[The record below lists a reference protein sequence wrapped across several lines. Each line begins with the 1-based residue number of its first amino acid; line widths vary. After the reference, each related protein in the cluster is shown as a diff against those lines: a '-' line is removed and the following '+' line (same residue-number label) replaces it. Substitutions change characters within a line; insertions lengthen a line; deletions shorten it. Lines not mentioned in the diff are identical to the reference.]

1 MKQSGLSV
9 TEEIRERIKAK
20 NNKIRRYQSTI
31 KQYQQSRTFK
41 NNQRKFYWEFNIG
54 QRNYEGTEV
63 HDKKDTG
70 IFGEYLGERKEDRK
84 DAKWLKNSKRDFE
97 YKEKQEE
104 IEISPEKIK
113 KMKENAK
120 LRSAWS

>member
-63 HDKKDTG
+63 HDKKDTQE
-70 IFGEYLGERKEDRK
+70 FLGSIWE
-84 DAKWLKNSKRDFE
+84 
-97 YKEKQEE
+97 KEKKT
-104 IEISPEKIK
+104 EKMQNGLRIQRGTLNTK
-113 KMKENAK
+113 KNRKK
-120 LRSAWS
+120 